1 MEVRE
6 VTPVELW
13 PEYKMLLKAAP
24 GFGYKIPLPNSNKAM
39 DTLTAAMTNG
49 LNFIVVDKGEIIGA
63 VVLVYESLW
72 WVEEIFLVDIVF
84 YVAEGKRTY
93 KAASMLTD
101 RAIKK
106 ARELGLPLQFSVTY
120 GTDLDRKEKFILR
133 KGFKKIGGNYLM
145 METING

>member
-6 VTPVELW
+6 VTSVELW

-39 DTLTAAMTNG
+39 DTLAFAMVKG
-49 LNFIVVDKGEIIGA
+49 LNFVAIDKEEIIGA
-63 VVLVYESLW
+63 VILIEETLW
-72 WVEEIFLVDIVF
+72 WVDEVFLVDIAF

-101 RAIKK
+101 KAIQR